1 MENFKSFITE
11 QTETKLKILVLSDE
25 PEKSE
30 LFHTAKRIK
39 EEGAK
44 LGHEVY
50 VVFLDGAYIKNEGDI
65 KTIHNVNDK
74 KGFVID
80 KNDTFAMVRGSVTR
94 KDSWLNLLSQLEK
107 AGVACI
113 NNRESVQM
121 CADKYRSYLRL
132 AEYGLNQPTTILIP
146 NKDAVKQAVKNL
158 KTDYPIIMKTLRGSK
173 GVGVL
178 FVEQHLH
185 FVRQADRYYA
195 MQRGGIVANGP
206 TSELSKA
213 VVEKFLSV

>member
-80 KNDTFAMVRGSVTR
+80 KNDKSRVNKIIITNYIIQR
-94 KDSWLNLLSQLEK
+94 LLQFYS
-107 AGVACI
+107 
-113 NNRESVQM
+113 
-121 CADKYRSYLRL
+121 
-132 AEYGLNQPTTILIP
+132 
-146 NKDAVKQAVKNL
+146 
-158 KTDYPIIMKTLRGSK
+158 
-173 GVGVL
+173 
-178 FVEQHLH
+178 
-185 FVRQADRYYA
+185 
-195 MQRGGIVANGP
+195 
-206 TSELSKA
+206 
-213 VVEKFLSV
+213 